1 MASVQAGAGN
11 QSNSVIAQGLSTASN
26 NSPLES
32 FFGPYQG
39 TAESLRADDRLAH
52 ETYNLPEAYK
62 GRNKF
67 LEEVLDFKIRKED
80 EFYTRDLLPWEFT
93 DDLHVAW
100 EIFSFN
106 RTLAD
111 LEPHQGVPRYV
122 SAQSE
127 QHTDNLLRRG
137 LAFIIEHG
145 FYKTARGKRHFALN
159 LQQISDAVHTTCYF
173 GVIHSLLS
181 GQNYYKEWNRRYGRQ
196 ANRVNDLFDMEKR
209 RWACVQKEVNGLYLL
224 DAELKHELRKEGVV
238 PNLWVFPDKM
248 GIYVNMV
255 GEHQM
260 DYDKRGPL
268 ANENRERGDLKA
280 TFRGLPVFEA
290 QSFDVDFTGEPID
303 LMTRERQCG
312 EWFWCPAN
320 KKIAIYSADSDNWEI
335 MDGSPNGELDN
346 KAMVL
351 KDVPELDEKLR
362 ADGPVED
369 GYLLFRPFQTYRMAS
384 AILAKGG
391 TETGSTFHGHHDF
404 MLSDDVVRKVHVG
417 HYTFYSKAVVKRPK
431 NYVIVEDVFAQGYV
445 GGEGSDLFD
454 LKSDEDQE
462 VFKRLLATGEF
473 GRGGPSIMAFRCS
486 RKPKNSIV
494 DITGSF
500 SPSVYEKLREDGYNK
515 EQYAG
520 QKKAYDKLGFDILD
534 MYKERAEDEFLNRV
548 KRLNTVCHRG
558 MQLEAGTDG
567 VYVPTQLN
575 TGHWGPNVYPGVRK
589 VREGQNSFIEN
600 QNWSKKMIMKV
611 GEFNTT
617 IVGASNGISDEQRE
631 AYKKTIK
638 QLKEDLE
645 KAKRDGGSASSSST
659 TTTGVRSLK
668 KGKR

>member
-1 MASVQAGAGN
+1 MAQQGAGN
-11 QSNSVIAQGLSTASN
+11 QSNSLISQGLSTASKL
-26 NSPLES
+26 SPLES

-39 TAESLRADDRLAH
+39 TAESLRADDQLAH

-137 LAFIIEHG
+137 LAFLIEHG

-173 GVIHSLLS
+173 GVIHSLLA

-290 QSFDVDFTGEPID
+290 QAFDVDFTGEPVD

-312 EWFWCPAN
+312 EWFWCPVG

-335 MDGSPNGELDN
+335 MDGTNEGD
-346 KAMVL
+346 L
-351 KDVPELDEKLR
+351 KDKALDLTTPYDGDNAIAEDLK
-362 ADGPVED
+362 ADGPAEV

-445 GGEGSDLFD
+445 GGEGSDVFN
-454 LKSDEDQE
+454 LKSNIGIDN
-462 VFKRLLATGEF
+462 FKTALRDGDI
-473 GRGGPSIMAFRCS
+473 GRTGPSIMAFKVNR
-486 RKPKNSIV
+486 RPKHSIV
-494 DITGSF
+494 DITGHF
-500 SPSVYEKLREDGYNK
+500 SPSVYEKLTADGSAK

-520 QKKAYDKLGFDILD
+520 QKKAYNTLGLGVLD
-534 MYKERAEDEFLNRV
+534 MYKAGSDDEFLSRV

-558 MQLEAGTDG
+558 MQMEPLGKDG
-567 VYVPTQLN
+567 EYVPTQLN
-575 TGHWGPNVYPGVRK
+575 TGHWGPDVYPGVRK
-589 VREGQNSFIEN
+589 VREGQNSFIEK
-600 QNWSKKMIMKV
+600 QHWSKKMVFSERTVKIGSGDDAGK
-611 GEFNTT
+611 N
-617 IVGASNGISDEQRE
+617 D
-631 AYKKTIK
+631 K
-638 QLKEDLE
+638 
-645 KAKRDGGSASSSST
+645 DGGSASASIDT
-659 TTTGVRSLK
+659 TTNSFRRSRK
-668 KGKR
+668 SVK

>member
-1 MASVQAGAGN
+1 MAQAGAGN

-93 DDLHVAW
+93 DELHVAW

-145 FYKTARGKRHFALN
+145 FYKTSRGKRHFALN

-312 EWFWCPAN
+312 EWFWCPEG
-320 KKIAIYSADSDNWEI
+320 KRIAIYSADSDNWEI
-335 MDGSPNGELDN
+335 MDSAKIEPKALDLSTPYDGEN
-346 KAMVL
+346 AIN
-351 KDVPELDEKLR
+351 EKLK
-362 ADGPVED
+362 AKGEAKT

-445 GGEGSDLFD
+445 GGEGSELFD
-454 LKSDEDQE
+454 LSAGLADFKS
-462 VFKRLLATGEF
+462 LLATGEF
-473 GRGGPSIMAFRCS
+473 GRGGPSIMAFKCIK
-486 RKPKNSIV
+486 KPQQSVI
-494 DITGSF
+494 DITGRF
-500 SPSVYEKLREDGYNK
+500 APSVYEKLNGDGDYR

-520 QKKAYDKLGFDILD
+520 QKKAYSALEMDMLD

-558 MQLEAGTDG
+558 MQLEPDANG

-600 QNWSKKMIMKV
+600 QNWSKKMILKTDV
-611 GEFNTT
+611 PTL
-617 IVGASNGISDEQRE
+617 GASG
-631 AYKKTIK
+631 
-638 QLKEDLE
+638 
-645 KAKRDGGSASSSST
+645 ASSIDVS
-659 TTTGVRSLK
+659 GGGGDGIRSMKK